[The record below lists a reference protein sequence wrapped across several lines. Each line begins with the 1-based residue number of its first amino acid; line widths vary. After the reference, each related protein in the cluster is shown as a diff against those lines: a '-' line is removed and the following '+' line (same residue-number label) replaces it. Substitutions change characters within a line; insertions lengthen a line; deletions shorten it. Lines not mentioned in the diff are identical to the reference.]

1 LHSSYCVLLTPY
13 YQVLTIMDKNSKIYI
28 AGHGGLVGS
37 AIYRCL
43 RNHGYTNLI
52 TRTHGELDLER
63 QTDVEA
69 FFEAQRPEYVFL
81 AAAKV
86 GGIWANSTY
95 PAEFIYRNLTIQI
108 NIIHA
113 SWRAR
118 VERLLFLGSSCI
130 YPRECPQPMKE
141 EYLLT
146 GLLEPTNQP
155 YAVAKI
161 AGIVQCEAY
170 NRQYGTHY
178 LAVMPTNLYGP
189 NDNFDLES
197 SHVLPALIRKSHL
210 AKLAA
215 QGDWGGIS
223 QDEKRFGLI
232 PDDLRQCLISIS
244 KNGGHNSPLL
254 TAYSSLPA
262 PAVALWG
269 TGSPYREFLHVDD
282 LADACVFLLNLDDT
296 KFQDLCSGRFTQSSA
311 LSTQHCLPL
320 INIGCGK
327 DQIIRELSSLT
338 AQVIGFNGKIVWDPA
353 RPDGTPRK
361 LLDTSRLNALG
372 WSPSIDLEIGL
383 KLTYAWYISQVEP

>member
-1 LHSSYCVLLTPY
+1 
-13 YQVLTIMDKNSKIYI
+13 MERDARIYI

-43 RNHGYTNLI
+43 KAEDYINLI
-52 TRTHGELDLER
+52 TQTHDELDLER

-86 GGIWANSTY
+86 GGIWANSRY
-95 PAEFIYRNLTIQI
+95 PAEFIYQNLAIQT

-118 VERLLFLGSSCI
+118 VKRLLFLGSSCI
-130 YPRECPQPMKE
+130 YPRECPQPMRE

-146 GLLEPTNQP
+146 GPLEPTNRP

-161 AGIVQCEAY
+161 AGIIQCETY
-170 NRQYGTHY
+170 NRQYGTNY

-197 SHVLPALIRKSHL
+197 SHVLPALIRKFHL

-215 QGDWGGIS
+215 QGDWDGIS

-244 KNGGHNSPLL
+244 KHGGYNPPLL

-269 TGSPYREFLHVDD
+269 TGLPYREFLHVDD
-282 LADACVFLLNLDDT
+282 LADACLFLMNLKDDE
-296 KFQDLCSGRFTQSSA
+296 FSS
-311 LSTQHCLPL
+311 LLTPDYSLPL
-320 INIGCGK
+320 LNIGCGE
-327 DQIIRELSSLT
+327 DHTIRSLAELV
-338 AQVIGFNGKIVWDPA
+338 ARVVGFDGEVSWDVTK
-353 RPDGTPRK
+353 PDGTPRK
-361 LLDTSRLNALG
+361 LLDISRLRASG
-372 WSPSIDLEIGL
+372 WSPRVDLETGIRTTYEWYL
-383 KLTYAWYISQVEP
+383 KQINPEAVVSGKKIEKA